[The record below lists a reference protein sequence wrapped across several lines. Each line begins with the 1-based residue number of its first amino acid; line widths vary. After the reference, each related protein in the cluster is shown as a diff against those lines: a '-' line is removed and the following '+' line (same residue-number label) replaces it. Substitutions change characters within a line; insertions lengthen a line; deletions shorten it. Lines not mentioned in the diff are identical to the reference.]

1 MDRVTRFLKVNW
13 KYILILILAVVLVSM
28 LTMKEG
34 FEGMTLGSLA
44 EYPAIFLQKI
54 VEPFTKELK
63 TSDMYS
69 SVFSA
74 QPYMPA
80 ISQLNIESQIQSV
93 MIDIGNGTAVEAPVH
108 IPAQTIE
115 NVQEQRVIKY
125 IEPKETD
132 VLVAAQV
139 VQLPE
144 QEGIIK
150 AEVNEA
156 GDFIKVPVVVPA
168 QTVVIPEQ
176 TAVQTTMEKFHI

>member
-1 MDRVTRFLKVNW
+1 MNRVISFVRNNLV
-13 KYILILILAVVLVSM
+13 YIAIAVLIITIILM

-34 FEGMTLGSLA
+34 FEGITIGELA
-44 EYPAIFLQKI
+44 EYPKIFLEKV
-54 VEPFTKELK
+54 VEPFAKDIK
-63 TSDMYS
+63 TTDMYS
-69 SVFSA
+69 STFD
-74 QPYMPA
+74 PKPLMPA

-115 NVQEQRVIKY
+115 NIESQRVIKY
-125 IEPKETD
+125 VEPKETD

-144 QEGIIK
+144 QEGVIK
-150 AEVNEA
+150 AEVNEQ
-156 GDFIKVPVVVPA
+156 GDYIQVPVVVPA

-176 TAVQTTMEKFHI
+176 VAVETTMEKFHI